1 MNESTDIV
9 SLEDIAE
16 ENGIR
21 FWHAHKLSEF
31 LGYKDFETFQQVI
44 RKARVSSEQIG
55 IDTDAEFVISE
66 YHGGKTYKLTR
77 FALFLCV
84 VHADEKKPTVAQTK
98 AALAKF
104 ADMAL
109 QAYSNQIGRLNERD
123 KLTIGENF
131 MESVAHAH
139 GLSKDR
145 FGIFKDAGYRGM
157 YNMPLKKLKE
167 YKGVVKNSV
176 LYDFMGI
183 TELAAN
189 TFRVTQTA
197 ESIRQNNIV
206 SEVQMI
212 ETAKNVGFKVR
223 QMVEEN
229 TGKSPENL
237 PTEPKIAQIKSG
249 LKRTRKK
256 MLEHDG
262 KKKLN

>member
-1 MNESTDIV
+1 MNTQSEIV

-31 LGYKDFETFQQVI
+31 LGYKDFESFQSVI

-55 IDTDAEFVISE
+55 IDTDSEFVLSE
-66 YHGGKTYKLTR
+66 YNNGERTYKLTR

-84 VHADEKKPTVAQTK
+84 VHADEKKPTVTQAK

-104 ADMAL
+104 
-109 QAYSNQIGRLNERD
+109 
-123 KLTIGENF
+123 
-131 MESVAHAH
+131 
-139 GLSKDR
+139 GLKS
-145 FGIFKDAGYRGM
+145 G
-157 YNMPLKKLKE
+157 
-167 YKGVVKNSV
+167 V

-197 ESIRQNNIV
+197 ESIRQNNII
-206 SEVQMI
+206 SEELMI
-212 ETAKNVGFKVR
+212 EAAKNVGSKVR

-229 TGKSPENL
+229 TGKSPEAL
-237 PTEPKIAQIKSG
+237 PTEPKLAQIKSK
-249 LKRTRKK
+249 LKLTRKK
-256 MLEHDG
+256 MLQHD
-262 KKKLN
+262 KKKSSNPASLRALRLLAG

>member
-1 MNESTDIV
+1 MNEQSEIV

-31 LGYKDFETFQQVI
+31 LGYKDFDSFQDVI

-55 IDTDAEFVISE
+55 IDTDSEFVLSE
-66 YHGGKTYKLTR
+66 YGGEKTYKLTR

-84 VHADEKKPTVAQTK
+84 VHADEKKPTVTQAK

-109 QAYSNQIGRLNERD
+109 QAYSNQIGRLSERNN
-123 KLTIGENF
+123 LSIGENF
-131 MESVAHAH
+131 MGGVAQAH
-139 GLSKDR
+139 GLSKDK

-167 YKGVVKNSV
+167 YKGVKSGI

-206 SEVQMI
+206 SEKFMI
-212 ETAKNVGFKVR
+212 ETAKNVGSKVR

-237 PTEPKIAQIKSG
+237 PTEPRLAQVKSG
-249 LKRTRKK
+249 LKQTRKK
-256 MLEHDG
+256 MLQHD
-262 KKKLN
+262 KKKI